1 MGNAKIDACDGCNM
15 VETAVVAIQEG
26 DMGFS
31 ALGTKCRPLS
41 PEGVAQVQ
49 RLVNL
54 PQGARPCPYR
64 FIPKK
69 VDDKKVRVGQQKQKT
84 HAK

>member
-69 VDDKKVRVGQQKQKT
+69 VEVKKREGQQKQKK
-84 HAK
+84 AGK